1 METKEKIIAKFGGTN
16 AVAEICGV
24 TPGAV
29 SQWALIPAKHQA
41 TLLREAKS
49 RRVRLGADDFLA
61 NERRVA
67 PRETRKTEA
76 AREASGRE
84 MLGAEMV
91 IQAMIDNETEV
102 VFGYPG
108 GAVLPVYDAL
118 FKQNKLRHILVR
130 HEQGAGHAAEG
141 YARATGKCGVL
152 MVTSGPG
159 ATNTVT
165 ALCDALMD
173 SIPLVC
179 VTGQVPTHLIGT
191 DAFQEADTV
200 GITRSATKHNYLVK
214 DVNDLGRIMHEAF
227 HVAMSGRPGPV
238 LVDIPKDILNA
249 TGMYYGAEGS
259 RRQSYQPVKKAD
271 VRLVE
276 RAVDLMAR
284 AKKPLFYVG
293 GGLVNAGPEACDA
306 LIKLAHATGFPVT
319 TTLMGLGAFP
329 GNDKQFLGMPGMH
342 GSLEANMCM
351 SECDV
356 MINLGARFDD
366 RVTGRLD
373 AFSVKSKKIHVDV
386 DASSINKI
394 VKVDVPIVGDAG
406 EVVGMMLALW
416 KKKKLPQAVIPGSS
430 RDLLQKG
437 RHAAGD
443 PGTRG
448 RDDAIAK
455 WWKQIGVWR
464 ARDSFG
470 YGQTGKHIKPQHA
483 LRRLNHFLAKKD
495 FYVTTDVGQH
505 QMWAAQHIL
514 YDKPNRW
521 LTSGGL
527 GTMGYGLPAAIGVQI
542 AHPKQQVVCVTG
554 EASFMMNIQ
563 ELSTAVQYRLPVKII
578 ILNNHYM
585 GMVRQWQEMFY
596 ASRYSESYMDALP
609 DFMAMAEAFGLR
621 GMRVKDPAKLDA
633 TLKDFVEHKG
643 PVLLDCWVDPTENVY
658 PMIPAGA
665 AHHELVLGPSE
676 AAPVLDKNRV

>member
-1 METKEKIIAKFGGTN
+1 MQQKEKIIAKFGGTN

-29 SQWALIPAKHQA
+29 SQWDLIPAKHQM
-41 TLLREAKS
+41 TLLSEAKA
-49 RRVRLGADDFLA
+49 RHIRLNAEDFLEHKPEQVRR
-61 NERRVA
+61 ERDARDA
-67 PRETRKTEA
+67 TAKEGS
-76 AREASGRE
+76 ARE
-84 MLGAEMV
+84 LTGAEIV
-91 IQAMIDNETEV
+91 IQAMLDNGTEV

-141 YARATGKCGVL
+141 YARSTGKVGVL

-165 ALCDALMD
+165 ALTDALMD

-191 DAFQEADTV
+191 DAFQEADII

-214 DVNDLGRIMHEAF
+214 DVNELGRIMHEAF
-227 HVAMSGRPGPV
+227 HVAQSGRPGPV
-238 LVDIPKDILNA
+238 LVDVPKDILNA
-249 TGMYYGAEGS
+249 TGKYLDKHTAQ
-259 RRQSYQPVKKAD
+259 RQSYRPVRKPDA
-271 VRLVE
+271 RLVE
-276 RAVDLMAR
+276 RAVELMGK
-284 AKKPLFYVG
+284 AKRPLFYVG
-293 GGLVNAGPEACDA
+293 GGVVNAGTEACDA
-306 LIKLAHATGFPVT
+306 LVKFAHMTGFPVT

-329 GNDKQFLGMPGMH
+329 GGDKQFLGMPGMH

-351 SECDV
+351 SQCDV

-373 AFSVKSKKIHVDV
+373 AFSPDSKKIHVDI
-386 DASSINKI
+386 DAGSINKI
-394 VKVDVPIVGDAG
+394 VKVDIPVVGDAG
-406 EVVGMMLALW
+406 EVIDMMIALW
-416 KKKKLPQAVIPGSS
+416 RKKKLTPQKEA
-430 RDLLQKG
+430 L
-437 RHAAGD
+437 
-443 PGTRG
+443 
-448 RDDAIAK
+448 AK
-455 WWKQIGVWR
+455 WWKQIEGWR
-464 ARDSFG
+464 TRDSFG
-470 YGQTGKHIKPQHA
+470 YKQVGKHIKPQHA
-483 LRRLNHFLAKKD
+483 LRRANAFLKNSD
-495 FYVTTDVGQH
+495 FFVTTDVGQH

-521 LTSGGL
+521 MTSGGL

-542 AHPKQQVVCVTG
+542 AHPKKHVLCVTG

-563 ELSTAVQYRLPVKII
+563 ELSTAVQYRLPVKIL
-578 ILNNHYM
+578 ILNNQYM

-596 ASRYSESYMDALP
+596 ASRYSESYMDSLP
-609 DFMAMAEAFGLR
+609 DFVKLAESFGMR
-621 GMRVKDPAKLDA
+621 GERVKDPAKLDA
-633 TLKDFVEHKG
+633 ALKDLIDHKG
-643 PVLLDCWVDPTENVY
+643 PMLLDCWTDVNENVY

-665 AHHELVLGPSE
+665 AHHELVLGPDE
-676 AAPVLDKNRV
+676 TALVLDKNRV

>member
-1 METKEKIIAKFGGTN
+1 MDAKERIIAKFGGTS
-16 AVAEICGV
+16 AVAEICNV

-29 SQWALIPAKHQA
+29 SQWDLVPARHQQ
-41 TLLREAKS
+41 TLVEEARRRGITLRAEEFHGES
-49 RRVRLGADDFLA
+49 FI
-61 NERRVA
+61 ERRRE
-67 PRETRKTEA
+67 PRDQA
-76 AREASGRE
+76 GPGRE
-84 MLGAEMV
+84 LTGAEIV
-91 IQAMIDNETEV
+91 IQAMLDNDTEV

-141 YARATGKCGVL
+141 YARSTGKVGVL

-165 ALCDALMD
+165 ALTDALMD

-179 VTGQVPTHLIGT
+179 ITGQVPTHLIGS
-191 DAFQEADTV
+191 DAFQEADIV

-214 DVNDLGRIMHEAF
+214 NVNDLGRILHEAF
-227 HVAMSGRPGPV
+227 HVAVTGRPGPV
-238 LVDIPKDILNA
+238 LVDVPKDVLNA
-249 TGMYYGAEGS
+249 TGIYRGKEGTK
-259 RRQSYQPVKKAD
+259 RQSYNPVKKPDAKWI
-271 VRLVE
+271 E

-284 AKKPLFYVG
+284 SKKPIFYVG
-293 GGLVNAGPEACDA
+293 GGVVNAGPAACES
-306 LIKLAHATGFPVT
+306 LIKLVRMTGFPVT

-329 GNDKQFLGMPGMH
+329 GSDKQFLGMPGMH

-356 MINLGARFDD
+356 MINIGARFDD

-373 AFSVKSKKIHVDV
+373 AFSVKSKKIHIDL

-394 VKVDVPIVGDAG
+394 VPVDIPIVGDAG
-406 EVVGMMLALW
+406 EVLEMMIALW
-416 KKKKLPQAVIPGSS
+416 KKKKLQPQKEG
-430 RDLLQKG
+430 L
-437 RHAAGD
+437 
-443 PGTRG
+443 
-448 RDDAIAK
+448 AK
-455 WWKQIGVWR
+455 WWKQIEQWR

-470 YGQTGKHIKPQHA
+470 YKQTGKHIKPQHA
-483 LRRLNHFLAKKD
+483 LRRLNKALEKKD
-495 FYVTTDVGQH
+495 FYITTDVGQH

-521 LTSGGL
+521 MTSGGL
-527 GTMGYGLPAAIGVQI
+527 GTMGYGFPAAIGVQI
-542 AHPKQQVVCVTG
+542 AHMKKPVVCVTG
-554 EASFMMNIQ
+554 ESSFMMNIQ
-563 ELSTAVQYRLPVKII
+563 ELSTAVQYRLPVKIM
-578 ILNNHYM
+578 ILNNQYM

-596 ASRYSESYMDALP
+596 SSRYSESYMDSLP
-609 DFMAMAEAFGLR
+609 DFVKTAEAFGMKGIR
-621 GMRVKDPAKLDA
+621 CKDPAKLDECIKEMLA
-633 TLKDFVEHKG
+633 HPG
-643 PVLLDCWVDPTENVY
+643 PVLFDCWVDPNENVY

-665 AHHELVLGPSE
+665 AHHELVLGPEE

>member
-1 METKEKIIAKFGGTN
+1 MNMKERIIAKFGGTN
-16 AVAEICGV
+16 SVAELCGV

-29 SQWALIPAKHQA
+29 SQWDLIPAKHQI
-41 TLLREAKS
+41 TLLNEAKS
-49 RRVRLGADDFLA
+49 RHIRLTAEEFMA
-61 NERRVA
+61 TPAPARA
-67 PRETRKTEA
+67 PRNKPEKEPA
-76 AREASGRE
+76 IRE
-84 MLGAEMV
+84 MTGAEIV
-91 IQAMIDNETEV
+91 IQSMLDNGTDV

-141 YARATGKCGVL
+141 YARSTGKVGVL

-165 ALCDALMD
+165 ALTDALMD

-179 VTGQVPTHLIGT
+179 VTGQVPTHLIGS

-227 HVAMSGRPGPV
+227 HVARTGRPGPV
-238 LVDIPKDILNA
+238 LVDIPKDVLNA
-249 TGMYYGAEGS
+249 TGKYHGKEPVS
-259 RRQSYQPVKKAD
+259 RQSYRPTKKAD
-271 VRLVE
+271 VRMVE

-284 AKKPLFYVG
+284 AKRPLFYVG
-293 GGLVNAGPEACDA
+293 GGVVNAGAEACDA
-306 LIKLAHATGFPVT
+306 LVKLAHMTGYPVT

-329 GNDKQFLGMPGMH
+329 GSDKQFLGMPGMH

-373 AFSVKSKKIHVDV
+373 AFSVKSKKIHVDI

-394 VKVDVPIVGDAG
+394 VQVDIPIVGDAA
-406 EVVGMMLALW
+406 EVIEMMIALW
-416 KKKKLPQAVIPGSS
+416 KKKKLSPQKESA
-430 RDLLQKG
+430 
-437 RHAAGD
+437 
-443 PGTRG
+443 
-448 RDDAIAK
+448 AK
-455 WWKQIGVWR
+455 WWKQIATWR

-470 YGQTGKHIKPQHA
+470 YKQVGKHIKPQHA
-483 LRRLNHFLAKKD
+483 LRRLNAHLGKND
-495 FYVTTDVGQH
+495 FYITTDVGQH

-514 YDKPNRW
+514 YNKPNRW
-521 LTSGGL
+521 MTSGGL
-527 GTMGYGLPAAIGVQI
+527 GTMGYGFPAAIGAQI
-542 AHPKQQVVCVTG
+542 AHPKQPVVCVSG

-563 ELSTAVQYRLPVKII
+563 EMSTAVQYRLPVKIM

-609 DFMAMAEAFGLR
+609 DFVKCAESFGMKGIR
-621 GMRVKDPAKLDA
+621 CKDPAKLDA
-633 TLKDFVEHKG
+633 CIKEMLEHNG
-643 PVLLDCWVDPTENVY
+643 PVLFD
-658 PMIPAGA
+658 
-665 AHHELVLGPSE
+665 
-676 AAPVLDKNRV
+676 

>member
-1 METKEKIIAKFGGTN
+1 MLTSALKNEGSMSEPRELTG
-16 AVAEICGV
+16 AEIIIQ
-24 TPGAV
+24 
-29 SQWALIPAKHQA
+29 S
-41 TLLREAKS
+41 
-49 RRVRLGADDFLA
+49 
-61 NERRVA
+61 
-67 PRETRKTEA
+67 
-76 AREASGRE
+76 
-84 MLGAEMV
+84 ML
-91 IQAMIDNETEV
+91 DNGTEV

-141 YARATGKCGVL
+141 YARATGKCGVM

-165 ALCDALMD
+165 ALADALMD

-191 DAFQEADTV
+191 DAFQEADVV

-214 DVNDLGRIMHEAF
+214 NVNDLGRIMHEAF

-238 LVDIPKDILNA
+238 LVDVPKDVLNA
-249 TGMYYGAEGS
+249 VGMYRGGEGM
-259 RRQSYQPVKKAD
+259 RRQSYNPVKKAD
-271 VRLVE
+271 AKMVE
-276 RAVDLMAR
+276 RAVELMAR

-293 GGLVNAGPEACDA
+293 GGLVNAGTGACDA
-306 LIKLAHATGFPVT
+306 LVKFAHMTGFPVT

-329 GNDKQFLGMPGMH
+329 GTDKQFLGMPGMH

-373 AFSVKSKKIHVDV
+373 AFSQKSKKIHVDI

-394 VKVDVPIVGDAG
+394 VQVDVPIVGDAG
-406 EVVGMMLALW
+406 EVVEMMIALW
-416 KKKKLPQAVIPGSS
+416 KKKKLVPQKEP
-430 RDLLQKG
+430 L
-437 RHAAGD
+437 
-443 PGTRG
+443 
-448 RDDAIAK
+448 AK
-455 WWKQIGVWR
+455 WWKQIDAWR
-464 ARDSFG
+464 SKDSFG
-470 YGQTGKHIKPQHA
+470 YKQTGKHIKPQSA
-483 LRRLNHFLAKKD
+483 LRKLNAALVKKD

-554 EASFMMNIQ
+554 ESSFMMNIQ
-563 ELSTAVQYRLPVKII
+563 ELSTAVQYRLPVKIM
-578 ILNNHYM
+578 ILNNQYM

-596 ASRYSESYMDALP
+596 SSRYSESYMDSLP
-609 DFMAMAEAFGLR
+609 DFVAVAEAFGMK
-621 GMRVKDPAKLDA
+621 GMRCKDPLKLDA
-633 TLKDFVEHKG
+633 AIKEMLDHKG
-643 PVLLDCWVDPTENVY
+643 PVLFDCWIDPSENVY

-665 AHHELVLGPSE
+665 AHHELVLGPQQ

>member
-1 METKEKIIAKFGGTN
+1 MSTKEKIVAKFGGTN
-16 AVAEICGV
+16 EVAEICGV

-29 SQWALIPAKHQA
+29 SQWELIPARHQT
-41 TLLREAKS
+41 TLLQEAK
-49 RRVRLGADDFLA
+49 RRSIALRADDFHA
-61 NERRVA
+61 PETAA
-67 PRETRKTEA
+67 PRSPRRASTSKDE
-76 AREASGRE
+76 RE
-84 MLGAEMV
+84 LTGAEMV
-91 IQAMIDNETEV
+91 IQAMLDNGTEV

-141 YARATGKCGVL
+141 YARSTGKVGVL

-179 VTGQVPTHLIGT
+179 ITGQVPTHLIGT
-191 DAFQEADTV
+191 DAFQEADVV

-214 DVNDLGRIMHEAF
+214 DVNELAGILHEAF
-227 HVAMSGRPGPV
+227 HVAASGRPGPV

-249 TGMYYGAEGS
+249 TGLYVGAEQAS
-259 RRQSYQPVKKAD
+259 RQSYRPTPKAD
-271 VRLVE
+271 ARAVE
-276 RAVDLMAR
+276 RAVELMAK
-284 AKKPLFYVG
+284 AKKPVFYVG
-293 GGLVNAGPEACDA
+293 GGVVNAGPEASDA
-306 LIKLAHATGFPVT
+306 LVKLAHMTGFPVT

-329 GNDKQFLGMPGMH
+329 GNDKQFLGMLGMH

-356 MINLGARFDD
+356 LINLGARFDD

-373 AFSVKSKKIHVDV
+373 AFSQKSKKIHVDL

-394 VKVDVPIVGDAG
+394 VPVHVPVVGDAG
-406 EVVGMMLALW
+406 EVIAMMIALW
-416 KKKKLPQAVIPGSS
+416 KKKKLQPQ
-430 RDLLQKG
+430 K
-437 RHAAGD
+437 
-443 PGTRG
+443 
-448 RDDAIAK
+448 DALAK
-455 WWKQIGVWR
+455 WWKQIDQWR
-464 ARDSFG
+464 SRDSFG
-470 YGQTGKHIKPQHA
+470 YKQAGKHIKPQHA
-483 LRRLNHFLAKKD
+483 LRRLNAALAKKD
-495 FYVTTDVGQH
+495 FYITTDVGQH

-521 LTSGGL
+521 MTSGGL
-527 GTMGYGLPAAIGVQI
+527 GTMGYGFPAAIGVQI
-542 AHPKQQVVCVTG
+542 AHPKQPVVCVTG
-554 EASFMMNIQ
+554 ESSFMMNIQ
-563 ELSTAVQYRLPVKII
+563 EMSTAVQYRLPVKIL
-578 ILNNHYM
+578 ILNNQYM

-596 ASRYSESYMDALP
+596 SSRYSESYMDSLP
-609 DFMAMAEAFGLR
+609 DFVKTAEAFGMK

-633 TLKDFVEHKG
+633 ALAEMLAHPG
-643 PVLLDCWVDPTENVY
+643 PCLLDCWVDPNENVY

-676 AAPVLDKNRV
+676 AALVLDKNRV

>member
-1 METKEKIIAKFGGTN
+1 MDMKEKIISKFGGTN

-29 SQWALIPAKHQA
+29 SQWELIPSKHQI
-41 TLLREAKS
+41 TLLNEAKARKLRLNAEDFMAPQSNAREAK
-49 RRVRLGADDFLA
+49 RH
-61 NERRVA
+61 
-67 PRETRKTEA
+67 EA
-76 AREASGRE
+76 ARELTGRE
-84 MLGAEMV
+84 LTGAEII
-91 IQAMIDNETEV
+91 IQSMLDCGTDV

-165 ALCDALMD
+165 ALQDALMD

-200 GITRSATKHNYLVK
+200 GITRSCTKHNYLVK

-227 HVAMSGRPGPV
+227 HVAQSGRPGPV
-238 LVDIPKDILNA
+238 LVDVPKDILNA
-249 TGMYYGAEGS
+249 TGTYHAEQLTK
-259 RRQSYQPVKKAD
+259 RQSYQPVKKAD
-271 VRLVE
+271 ARLVE

-293 GGLVNAGPEACDA
+293 GGLVNAGTEACDA
-306 LIKLAHATGFPVT
+306 LIKLAHMTGYPVT

-351 SECDV
+351 SDCDV

-373 AFSVKSKKIHVDV
+373 AFSPKSKKIHVDV

-394 VKVDVPIVGDAG
+394 VKVDIPIVGDAG
-406 EVVGMMLALW
+406 EVVQMMIALW
-416 KKKKLPQAVIPGSS
+416 KKKKY
-430 RDLLQKG
+430 
-437 RHAAGD
+437 AANKEGLS
-443 PGTRG
+443 
-448 RDDAIAK
+448 K
-455 WWKQIGVWR
+455 WWKQIEGWR

-470 YGQTGKHIKPQHA
+470 FKQTGKHIKPQHA
-483 LRRLNHFLAKKD
+483 LRQLNKFIGKKD

-563 ELSTAVQYRLPVKII
+563 ELSTAVQYRLPIKII
-578 ILNNHYM
+578 ILNNQYM

-596 ASRYSESYMDALP
+596 SSRYSESYMDSLP
-609 DFMAMAEAFGLR
+609 DFVAMAEAFGLR
-621 GMRVKDPAKLDA
+621 GMRVKDPAKLEE
-633 TLKDFVEHKG
+633 TLKDFVEFKG
-643 PVLLDCWVDPTENVY
+643 PVLLDCWVDPSENVY

-665 AHHELVLGPSE
+665 AHNELVLGPE
-676 AAPVLDKNRV
+676 EPQRVLDKNRV

>member
-1 METKEKIIAKFGGTN
+1 MELKEKIIVKFGGTN

-29 SQWALIPAKHQA
+29 SQWDLIPAKHQL
-41 TLLREAKS
+41 TLLNEARARQLRLSAEDFIAPSPSAREAKKAEPA
-49 RRVRLGADDFLA
+49 RD
-61 NERRVA
+61 
-67 PRETRKTEA
+67 
-76 AREASGRE
+76 ARELS
-84 MLGAEMV
+84 GAEIV
-91 IQAMIDNETEV
+91 IQAMLDNDTEV

-141 YARATGKCGVL
+141 YARSTGKVGVV

-159 ATNTVT
+159 ATNMVT
-165 ALCDALMD
+165 ALTDALMD

-179 VTGQVPTHLIGT
+179 ITGQVPTHLIGS
-191 DAFQEADTV
+191 DAFQEADIV

-214 DVNDLGRIMHEAF
+214 DVNELGRIIHEAF
-227 HVAMSGRPGPV
+227 HVAVTGRPGPV
-238 LVDIPKDILNA
+238 LVDVPKDVLNA
-249 TGMYYGAEGS
+249 IGKYEGKGAVS
-259 RRQSYQPVKKAD
+259 RQSYKPVGKPD
-271 VRLVE
+271 TRWVE

-284 AKKPLFYVG
+284 AKRPLFFVG
-293 GGLVNAGPEACDA
+293 GGVVNAGEAACDA
-306 LIKLAHATGFPVT
+306 LIKFAHMTGFPVT

-373 AFSVKSKKIHVDV
+373 AFSVKSRKIHVDI

-394 VKVDVPIVGDAG
+394 VPVDIPIVGDAG
-406 EVVGMMLALW
+406 EVIEMMIALW
-416 KKKKLPQAVIPGSS
+416 KKKKLQPQKEAV
-430 RDLLQKG
+430 
-437 RHAAGD
+437 
-443 PGTRG
+443 
-448 RDDAIAK
+448 AK
-455 WWKQIGVWR
+455 WWKQIDAWR
-464 ARDSFG
+464 ERDSFG
-470 YGQTGKHIKPQHA
+470 YKQIGRHIKPQHA
-483 LRRLNHFLAKKD
+483 LRRLNHFLKTKD

-514 YDKPNRW
+514 YDKPKRW
-521 LTSGGL
+521 MTSGGL
-527 GTMGYGLPAAIGVQI
+527 GTMGYGFPAAIGVQI
-542 AHPKQQVVCVTG
+542 AHMKNPVVCVTG
-554 EASFMMNIQ
+554 ESSFMMNIQ
-563 ELSTAVQYRLPVKII
+563 ELSTAVQYRLPVKIM
-578 ILNNHYM
+578 ILNNQYM

-596 ASRYSESYMDALP
+596 SSRYSESYMDSLP
-609 DFMAMAEAFGLR
+609 DFVKTAEAFGMK
-621 GMRVKDPAKLDA
+621 GMRCKDPAKLDESIQEMLA
-633 TLKDFVEHKG
+633 HKG
-643 PVLLDCWVDPTENVY
+643 PVLFDCWVDPSENVY

-665 AHHELVLGPSE
+665 AHYELVLGPDE

>member
-1 METKEKIIAKFGGTN
+1 MTEPRELTG
-16 AVAEICGV
+16 AEI
-24 TPGAV
+24 
-29 SQWALIPAKHQA
+29 
-41 TLLREAKS
+41 
-49 RRVRLGADDFLA
+49 
-61 NERRVA
+61 
-67 PRETRKTEA
+67 
-76 AREASGRE
+76 
-84 MLGAEMV
+84 V
-91 IQAMIDNETEV
+91 IQSMLDNGTEV

-141 YARATGKCGVL
+141 YARSTGKVGVL

-179 VTGQVPTHLIGT
+179 VTGQVPTHLIGS

-214 DVNDLGRIMHEAF
+214 NVNDLGRIMHEAF
-227 HVAMSGRPGPV
+227 HVATSGRPGPV
-238 LVDIPKDILNA
+238 LVDIPKDVLNA
-249 TGMYYGAEGS
+249 TGLYKGGEGS
-259 RRQSYQPVKKAD
+259 RRLSYNPVKKPDPKAI
-271 VRLVE
+271 E
-276 RAVDLMAR
+276 RAVDLMAK

-293 GGLVNAGPEACDA
+293 GGVVNAGTAACDV
-306 LIKLAHATGFPVT
+306 LTKFAHLTGYPVT

-329 GNDKQFLGMPGMH
+329 GNDPQFLGMPGMH

-351 SECDV
+351 SDCDV
-356 MINLGARFDD
+356 MINIGARFDD

-373 AFSVKSKKIHVDV
+373 AFSQKSKKIHVDV

-394 VKVDVPIVGDAG
+394 VQVDIPIVGDAG
-406 EVVGMMLALW
+406 EVLDMMLALW
-416 KKKKLPQAVIPGSS
+416 RKKKLTV
-430 RDLLQKG
+430 QKE
-437 RHAAGD
+437 AL
-443 PGTRG
+443 T
-448 RDDAIAK
+448 K
-455 WWKQIGVWR
+455 WWKQIETWR
-464 ARDSFG
+464 KRDSFG
-470 YGQTGKHIKPQHA
+470 YKQTGKHIKPQHA
-483 LRRLNHFLAKKD
+483 LRQLNKALKGKD
-495 FYVTTDVGQH
+495 FYITTDVGQH

-527 GTMGYGLPAAIGVQI
+527 GTMGYGFPAAIGVQI
-542 AHPKQQVVCVTG
+542 AHKRAPVVCVTG
-554 EASFMMNIQ
+554 ESSFMMNIQ
-563 ELSTAVQYRLPVKII
+563 EMSTAVQYRLPVKIM
-578 ILNNHYM
+578 ILNNQYM

-596 ASRYSESYMDALP
+596 SSRYSESYMESLP
-609 DFMAMAEAFGLR
+609 DFVKAAEAFGMKGIR
-621 GMRVKDPAKLDA
+621 CKDPAKLDA
-633 TLKDFVEHKG
+633 CIKEMMAHDG
-643 PVLLDCWVDPTENVY
+643 PVLFDCWVDPKENVY

-665 AHHELVLGPSE
+665 AHHELVLGPEE

>member
-1 METKEKIIAKFGGTN
+1 MDTKERIIAKFGGTN
-16 AVAEICGV
+16 TVAEICDV

-29 SQWALIPAKHQA
+29 SQWEIIPARHQS
-41 TLLREAKS
+41 TLLAEARRRNISLRAEEFHPEMRE
-49 RRVRLGADDFLA
+49 
-61 NERRVA
+61 ERRKTPRYDGATATKRGPA
-67 PRETRKTEA
+67 PSGE
-76 AREASGRE
+76 GRE
-84 MLGAEMV
+84 LTGAEIV
-91 IQAMIDNETEV
+91 IQSMLDNGTDV

-141 YARATGKCGVL
+141 YARSTGKVGVL

-179 VTGQVPTHLIGT
+179 VTGQVPTHLIGS
-191 DAFQEADTV
+191 DAFQEADVV

-227 HVAMSGRPGPV
+227 HVATTGRPGPV
-238 LVDIPKDILNA
+238 LVDIPKDVLNA
-249 TGMYYGAEGS
+249 TGTYRGKDEG
-259 RRQSYQPVKKAD
+259 RRQSYNPVKKPDAKW
-271 VRLVE
+271 VE
-276 RAVDLMAR
+276 RAVDLMAKS
-284 AKKPLFYVG
+284 KKPLFYVG
-293 GGLVNAGPEACDA
+293 GGVVNSGPQACEALA
-306 LIKLAHATGFPVT
+306 KLARLTGFPVT

-329 GNDKQFLGMPGMH
+329 GNDEQFLGMPGMH

-373 AFSVKSKKIHVDV
+373 AFSVKSKKIHVDL

-394 VKVDVPIVGDAG
+394 VPVDIPIVGDAG
-406 EVVGMMLALW
+406 EVIEMMIALW
-416 KKKKLPQAVIPGSS
+416 KKKKLQPQKEGIS
-430 RDLLQKG
+430 
-437 RHAAGD
+437 
-443 PGTRG
+443 
-448 RDDAIAK
+448 K
-455 WWKQIGVWR
+455 WWKQIEQWR
-464 ARDSFG
+464 ARNSFG
-470 YGQTGKHIKPQHA
+470 YKQSGRHIKPQHA
-483 LRRLNHFLAKKD
+483 LRRLNHHLKNKD
-495 FYVTTDVGQH
+495 FYITTDVGQH

-521 LTSGGL
+521 MTSGGL
-527 GTMGYGLPAAIGVQI
+527 GTMGYGFPAAIGVQI
-542 AHPKQQVVCVTG
+542 AHMKKPVVCVTG
-554 EASFMMNIQ
+554 ESSFMMNIQ
-563 ELSTAVQYRLPVKII
+563 ELSTAVQYRLPVKIM
-578 ILNNHYM
+578 ILNNQYM

-596 ASRYSESYMDALP
+596 SSRYSESYMDSLP
-609 DFMAMAEAFGLR
+609 DFVKCAESF
-621 GMRVKDPAKLDA
+621 GMRGIRCKDPAKLDEA
-633 TLKDFVEHKG
+633 IKDMLAHPG
-643 PVLLDCWVDPTENVY
+643 PVLFDCWVDPNENVY

-665 AHHELVLGPSE
+665 AHHELVLGPEES
-676 AAPVLDKNRV
+676 APVLDKNRV

>member
-1 METKEKIIAKFGGTN
+1 MDIKENIIAKFGGTN

-29 SQWALIPAKHQA
+29 SQWALIPAKHQI
-41 TLLREAKS
+41 TLLNEA
-49 RRVRLGADDFLA
+49 RLRKMRLSAEDFMTQ
-61 NERRVA
+61 ERRKA
-67 PRETRKTEA
+67 PRETKLKEA
-76 AREASGRE
+76 DARE
-84 MLGAEMV
+84 MTGAEII
-91 IQAMIDNETEV
+91 IQSMIDNETEV

-141 YARATGKCGVL
+141 YARSTGKCGVL

-191 DAFQEADTV
+191 DAFQEADVV

-238 LVDIPKDILNA
+238 LVDVPKDVLNA
-249 TGMYYGAEGS
+249 SGLYRGAEGS

-271 VRLVE
+271 PRMVE

-293 GGLVNAGPEACDA
+293 GGVVNAGAEACEA
-306 LIKLAHATGFPVT
+306 LVKFAHMTGYPVT

-373 AFSVKSKKIHVDV
+373 AFSQKSKKIHVDV

-394 VKVDVPIVGDAG
+394 VKVDVPIVGDAA
-406 EVVGMMLALW
+406 EVIELMLSLW
-416 KKKKLPQAVIPGSS
+416 KKKKITPQ
-430 RDLLQKG
+430 RDAL
-437 RHAAGD
+437 
-443 PGTRG
+443 
-448 RDDAIAK
+448 AK
-455 WWKQIGVWR
+455 WWKQIEAWR

-470 YGQTGKHIKPQHA
+470 YAQKGKHIKPQHA
-483 LRRLNHFLAKKD
+483 LRRVNHFLGKRD

-527 GTMGYGLPAAIGVQI
+527 GTMGYGLPAALGVQI
-542 AHPKQQVVCVTG
+542 AHPKKTVVCITG

-563 ELSTAVQYRLPVKII
+563 ELSTAVQYRLPVKIM

-609 DFMAMAEAFGLR
+609 DFVAMAEAFGLK
-621 GMRVKDPAKLDA
+621 GMRCKDPAKLDDA
-633 TLKDFVEHKG
+633 IKEMLAHTG
-643 PVLLDCWVDPTENVY
+643 PVRFDCWVDPSENVY

-665 AHHELVLGPSE
+665 AHHELVLGPE
-676 AAPVLDKNRV
+676 EPARVLDKNRV

>member
-1 METKEKIIAKFGGTN
+1 MTGKNKERIVAKFGGTGE
-16 AVAEICGV
+16 VAAICGV
-24 TPGAV
+24 TAGAV
-29 SQWALIPAKHQA
+29 SQWDIIPARHQM
-41 TLLREAKS
+41 TLLQEARARGIS
-49 RRVRLGADDFLA
+49 LTPDEFMGAVGRAKKPA
-61 NERRVA
+61 NKETA
-67 PRETRKTEA
+67 EPRA
-76 AREASGRE
+76 GRE
-84 MLGAEMV
+84 MTGAEMI
-91 IQAMIDNETEV
+91 IQAMLDNDTEV

-118 FKQNKLRHILVR
+118 FKQKKLRHVLVR

-165 ALCDALMD
+165 ALADALMD

-191 DAFQEADTV
+191 DAFQEADVV

-214 DVNDLGRIMHEAF
+214 NVNDLGRIMHEAF

-238 LVDIPKDILNA
+238 LVDVPKDVLNA
-249 TGMYYGAEGS
+249 TGLYRGGEGA
-259 RRQSYQPVKKAD
+259 RRQSYNPVKKPDA
-271 VRLVE
+271 RMIE
-276 RAVDLMAR
+276 RAVELMAR
-284 AKKPLFYVG
+284 AKRPIFCVG
-293 GGLVNAGPEACDA
+293 GGVVNAGTEACDA
-306 LIKLAHATGFPVT
+306 LVKFARATGFPVT

-329 GNDKQFLGMPGMH
+329 GTDKQFLGMPGMH

-351 SECDV
+351 AECDV

-373 AFSVKSKKIHVDV
+373 GFSPQSKKIHVDV

-394 VKVDVPIVGDAG
+394 VAVDVPIVGDAG
-406 EVVGMMLALW
+406 EVIEAMATLWRKNKLTPQRDAL
-416 KKKKLPQAVIPGSS
+416 
-430 RDLLQKG
+430 
-437 RHAAGD
+437 
-443 PGTRG
+443 
-448 RDDAIAK
+448 AK
-455 WWKQIGVWR
+455 WWKQIETWR
-464 ARDSFG
+464 KRDSFG
-470 YGQTGKHIKPQHA
+470 FAQTGKVIKPQHA
-483 LRRLNHFLAKKD
+483 LRQLNKALVKKD
-495 FYVTTDVGQH
+495 FYITTDVGQH

-542 AHPKQQVVCVTG
+542 AHPQKPVVCVTG

-563 ELSTAVQYRLPVKII
+563 ELSTAVQHRLPVKVF
-578 ILNNHYM
+578 ILNNQYM

-596 ASRYSESYMDALP
+596 SSRYSESYMDSLP
-609 DFMAMAEAFGLR
+609 DFVALAEAFGMK
-621 GMRVKDPAKLDA
+621 GIRVKDVSKLDGA
-633 TLKDFVEHKG
+633 IGEMLAHKG
-643 PVLLDCWVDPTENVY
+643 PVLLDVWVDQKENVY

-665 AHHELVLGPSE
+665 AHHELVLGPDE

>member
-1 METKEKIIAKFGGTN
+1 MEPKERIITKFGGTN

-24 TPGAV
+24 TASAV
-29 SQWALIPAKHQA
+29 SQWTDIPSRHQR
-41 TLLREAKS
+41 TLLTEAKA
-49 RRVRLGADDFLA
+49 RKIRLSAEDFLI
-61 NERRVA
+61 EEIK
-67 PRETRKTEA
+67 P
-76 AREASGRE
+76 ARELRKEPARE
-84 MLGAEMV
+84 NARELTGAEIV
-91 IQAMIDNETEV
+91 IQSMIDCGTEV

-141 YARATGKCGVL
+141 YARSTGKCGVL

-165 ALCDALMD
+165 ALTDALMD

-191 DAFQEADTV
+191 DAFQEADVV

-227 HVAMSGRPGPV
+227 HVAQSGRPGPV
-238 LVDIPKDILNA
+238 LVDVPKDILNA
-249 TGMYYGAEGS
+249 TGLYHDEKET
-259 RRQSYQPVKKAD
+259 RQSYHPVRKAD
-271 VRLVE
+271 ARMVE
-276 RAVDLMAR
+276 RAVELMAR

-293 GGLVNAGPEACDA
+293 GGVVNAGSEACEA
-306 LIKLAHATGFPVT
+306 LIKLAHMTGFPVT

-394 VKVDVPIVGDAG
+394 VKVDVPIVGDAA
-406 EVVGMMLALW
+406 EVIAMMVALW
-416 KKKKLPQAVIPGSS
+416 RKKKPAA
-430 RDLLQKG
+430 QKE
-437 RHAAGD
+437 
-443 PGTRG
+443 TLT
-448 RDDAIAK
+448 K
-455 WWKQIGVWR
+455 WWKQIEGWR

-470 YGQTGKHIKPQHA
+470 YKQVGKHIKPQHA
-483 LRRLNHFLAKKD
+483 LRRLNHYLKKKD

-527 GTMGYGLPAAIGVQI
+527 GTMGYGLPAAVGVAV

-563 ELSTAVQYRLPVKII
+563 ELSTCVQYRLAVKII
-578 ILNNHYM
+578 ILNNQYM

-609 DFMAMAEAFGLR
+609 DFVKMAEAFGMR
-621 GMRVKDPAKLDA
+621 GMRVKDPAKLDE
-633 TLKDFVEHKG
+633 TLKEFIEFKG
-643 PVLLDCWVDPTENVY
+643 PVLLDCWVDPCENVY

-665 AHHELVLGPSE
+665 AHHELVLGPE
-676 AAPVLDKNRV
+676 EPQKVLDKNRV

>member
-1 METKEKIIAKFGGTN
+1 MDMKEKIIAKFGGTN
-16 AVAEICGV
+16 AVADICGV
-24 TPGAV
+24 TASAV
-29 SQWALIPAKHQA
+29 SQWDLIPAKHQL
-41 TLLREAKS
+41 TLLNEAKARNIRLRAEDFMASKPEPREAK
-49 RRVRLGADDFLA
+49 R
-61 NERRVA
+61 NE
-67 PRETRKTEA
+67 P
-76 AREASGRE
+76 AREGSARE
-84 MLGAEMV
+84 LTGAEII
-91 IQAMIDNETEV
+91 IQSMLDCGTEV

-141 YARATGKCGVL
+141 YARSTGKVGVL

-165 ALCDALMD
+165 ALADALMD

-191 DAFQEADTV
+191 DAFQEADVV

-214 DVNDLGRIMHEAF
+214 NVDDLGRIMHEAF
-227 HVAMSGRPGPV
+227 HVATSGRPGPV
-238 LVDIPKDILNA
+238 LVDVPKDVLNA
-249 TGMYYGAEGS
+249 VGTYHGEQGM

-271 VRLVE
+271 PKLVE
-276 RAVDLMAR
+276 RAVELMAR
-284 AKKPLFYVG
+284 AKKPIFYVG
-293 GGLVNAGPEACDA
+293 GGVVNAGTEACAA
-306 LIKLAHATGFPVT
+306 LQKLAHMTGYPVT

-329 GNDKQFLGMPGMH
+329 GTDAQFLGMPGMH

-394 VKVDVPIVGDAG
+394 VRVDVPIVGDAG
-406 EVVGMMLALW
+406 EVIAMMVALW
-416 KKKKLPQAVIPGSS
+416 RKKKL
-430 RDLLQKG
+430 
-437 RHAAGD
+437 AANKE
-443 PGTRG
+443 
-448 RDDAIAK
+448 ALSK
-455 WWKQIGVWR
+455 WWKQIEGWR

-470 YGQTGKHIKPQHA
+470 YKQVGKHIKPQHA
-483 LRRLNHFLAKKD
+483 LRRANHFLAKKD
-495 FYVTTDVGQH
+495 FFVTTDVGQH

-542 AHPKQQVVCVTG
+542 ANPKHPVLCVTG

-563 ELSTAVQYRLPVKII
+563 ELSTAVQYRLPVKILL
-578 ILNNHYM
+578 LNNQYM

-596 ASRYSESYMDALP
+596 ASRYSESYMDSLP
-609 DFMAMAEAFGLR
+609 DFLALAEAFGMK

-633 TLKDFVEHKG
+633 ALKEMFDHPG
-643 PVLLDCWVDPTENVY
+643 PVLLDCWVDPNENVY

-665 AHHELVLGPSE
+665 AHHELVLGASE